1 MEWTQ
6 ALESVCLASE
16 ALKSDSFLDLN
27 YEILTVEPQRNGT
40 NSSLIQVDKTFCRYQ
55 QVCFIGTVDGKVQ
68 KPIVELSAY
77 WMIARVE
84 SMQQG
89 HKGQMDTEYNEAE

>member
-40 NSSLIQVDKTFCRYQ
+40 NSLLIQVAKPSVDISRY
-55 QVCFIGTVDGKVQ
+55 VSLVLWTGKC
-68 KPIVELSAY
+68 KSLLWNCLP
-77 WMIARVE
+77 
-84 SMQQG
+84 
-89 HKGQMDTEYNEAE
+89 TE

>member
-1 MEWTQ
+1 MDPSLRICVFGLRGFKIRLVSWSK
-6 ALESVCLASE
+6 LWDFDSRASE
-16 ALKSDSFLDLN
+16 KRDQFIADSGG
-27 YEILTVEPQRNGT
+27 Q
-40 NSSLIQVDKTFCRYQ
+40 TFCRYQ